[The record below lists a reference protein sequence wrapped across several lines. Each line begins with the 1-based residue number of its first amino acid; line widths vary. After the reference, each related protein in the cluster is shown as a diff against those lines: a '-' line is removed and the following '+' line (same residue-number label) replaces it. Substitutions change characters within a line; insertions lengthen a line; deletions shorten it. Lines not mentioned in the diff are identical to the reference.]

1 MYFLSKNVKM
11 CFSIDIEDNT
21 KTVHFIAVL
30 KFEYLRENEFFI
42 KPFKTV
48 YQGPRLESPEEKKI
62 PNKLVTLPL

>member
-11 CFSIDIEDNT
+11 CFSIDIED
-21 KTVHFIAVL
+21 TVHFIAVL

-48 YQGPRLESPEEKKI
+48 YQGPRLEIPEKKKFQT
-62 PNKLVTLPL
+62 NL